1 MASAKAKMLEGY
13 LDELNQPKPKTT
25 TTQQKPITS
34 SGMPSVKAKTV
45 EGYYDEMVNRPSQT
59 TGVSNPNKS
68 YQAPAPSTP
77 SVSSTPPVILQGSTT
92 PNQNN
97 QQNNQGTGTLNTGI
111 TENPPASAEGNTSY
125 GSNYAADS
133 YIRDYINEMLEAQ
146 RAARIA
152 ALDKAYQQALASLAE
167 QEARLPQRYYQAA
180 NQATAQ
186 ADIARLN
193 HAQYMAGQGI
203 RGAAAAL
210 PEVYRNVAL
219 QGQIGSLEQ
228 QKQQALDALAR
239 DRAGLASAYE
249 SDKLAALADIDA
261 RGLEAFINQL
271 NADRLFGLQEAGLTG
286 LYQGR
291 PTLAAQNQAFNQR
304 VTEAGLTGMYNGQPT
319 FDYQK
324 WLADTE
330 YKNRTLE
337 ENIRQFNKEYGLK
350 LEELD
355 IERARNEIDKK
366 YKEGLLSQDAAKQA
380 MAELELIT
388 EQMQSLQSY
397 VDYINTNFGKD
408 KTRIAAYLEELF
420 KMGVNPT
427 IIDQLAD
434 KYGIV

>member
-1 MASAKAKMLEGY
+1 
-13 LDELNQPKPKTT
+13 
-25 TTQQKPITS
+25 
-34 SGMPSVKAKTV
+34 MPSVKAKTI
-45 EGYYDEMVNRPSQT
+45 EGFLDEAVNAKPSTQGG
-59 TGVSNPNKS
+59 TGISAQS
-68 YQAPAPSTP
+68 PAPSTP

-97 QQNNQGTGTLNTGI
+97 QQNNQGTGTLNTGT
-111 TENPPASAEGNTSY
+111 TENPPASAEGNTSD

-167 QEARLPQRYYQAA
+167 QEAGLPQRYYQAA
-180 NQATAQ
+180 NQAAAQ

-291 PTLAAQNQAFNQR
+291 PTLASQNQAFNQR

-330 YKNRTLE
+330 YKNRTLD

-355 IERARNEIDKK
+355 IDRARNEIDKK

-397 VDYINTNFGKD
+397 VDYIKTNFGND

-420 KMGVNPT
+420 RMGVNPT